1 MDFPKDDQNS
11 LCDTCKML
19 CRGHWCLRPIK
30 HTPFAP
36 QWVRVESQ
44 NEDIVVESQHHVLGK
59 LQISVKKGC
68 RLCAIIFGTLSER
81 SINLLSA
88 DERPL
93 EQKTSR
99 TTYQLKPRGSD
110 VILSLTFEYGPFTA
124 FRELLLTPMGGEL
137 CCP

>member
-1 MDFPKDDQNS
+1 MDLPKDDQNG

-19 CRGHWCLRPIK
+19 CRGHWRLRPNK

-44 NEDIVVESQHHVLGK
+44 DEDIVVEPQHHVLGK
-59 LQISVKKGC
+59 LQISVQKGC
-68 RLCAIIFGTLSER
+68 RLCAIILGTLSGR
-81 SINLLSA
+81 SIDLLSA
-88 DERPL
+88 TERPL

-99 TTYQLKPRGSD
+99 TIYQLKPRGSD
-110 VILSLTFEYGPFTA
+110 VILSLTFESGPFTV